1 MAKERNV
8 FKVETVGD
16 CYVAVAGLPDPRPDH
31 ALVMAQFAE
40 DCIEHVHALVMG
52 LEKSLGPG
60 TGDLDIRVGLHSGP
74 VVAGVLRGDKGR

>member
-1 MAKERNV
+1 MARDRDI

-16 CYVAVAGLPDPRPDH
+16 CYVAVAGLPDPMPHH
-31 ALVMAQFAE
+31 ASVMAQFAE
-40 DCIEHVHALVMG
+40 DCIEHVQSLVMG
-52 LEKSLGPG
+52 LEKRLGPG